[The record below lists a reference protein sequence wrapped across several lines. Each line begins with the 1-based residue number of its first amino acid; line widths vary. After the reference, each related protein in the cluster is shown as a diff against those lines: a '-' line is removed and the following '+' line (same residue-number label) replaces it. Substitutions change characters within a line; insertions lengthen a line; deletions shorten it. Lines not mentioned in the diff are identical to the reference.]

1 MKVEAMQEKL
11 YEFEVGDSQFSESL
25 SHHIACSGEQEE
37 QPPFLRSAQR
47 CQGDAKAA
55 FAKSKSSSSSLVSS
69 LKFLCSFLGVVDGPY
84 VGILLLV
91 LVNCRNLLS
100 APDQQSVED
109 LPATAKVDQL

>member
-11 YEFEVGDSQFSESL
+11 YEFEVGGILNCIATTMMTIVSIRVL
-25 SHHIACSGEQEE
+25 HHIACSGEQEE
-37 QPPFLRSAQR
+37 QSPFLRSAQR

-55 FAKSKSSSSSLVSS
+55 FAKGKSSSSSLVSS

-91 LVNCRNLLS
+91 LVNCRNLFFCSRS
-100 APDQQSVED
+100 AVC
-109 LPATAKVDQL
+109 